1 MTRNDATRLQRHLR
15 TCFFFC
21 LGMACTA
28 TLSASQEFER
38 AWYGRYPLPAGGSVA
53 VENVQGEIS
62 VEGWDRAEVEIT
74 AAKMGTGQSDHLND
88 VRVVTELGVHS
99 LAFRTVYPPHLDKPI
114 RVNYRLRVPR
124 QVQLSSLRTLEGN
137 IAVHNVEGF
146 VDARTLSGNI
156 EQMNVSGRV
165 VARALTGSI
174 LVSLRTL
181 PPGTAPL
188 LLDTVNGNLVLLLPP
203 RANADLELSTV
214 AGTIEGNYAFQVSS
228 IPGDSTRRTRLGLG
242 GVTISLRTVRG
253 SIRVGERD
261 DLL

>member
-1 MTRNDATRLQRHLR
+1 
-15 TCFFFC
+15 
-21 LGMACTA
+21 MACTT
-28 TLSASQEFER
+28 TLSASQDLER
-38 AWYGRYPLPAGGSVA
+38 AWYGRYALPAGGSVA

-62 VEGWDRAEVEIT
+62 VEGWDRTEVEIT
-74 AAKMGTGQSDHLND
+74 AAKIGSGQGHHLDD
-88 VRVVTELGVHS
+88 VRVVTEVGVRS
-99 LAFRTVYPPHLDKPI
+99 LTFTTVYPPHLEEPV

-137 IAVHNVEGF
+137 IAVRNVEGP
-146 VDARTLSGNI
+146 VDARTLSGDI
-156 EQMNVSGRV
+156 EQTDVTGRV

-174 LVSLRTL
+174 LVSLRAL
-181 PPGTAPL
+181 PARTAPL
-188 LLDTVNGNLVLLLPP
+188 LLDTVNGNVVLLLPP

-214 AGTIEGNYAFQVSS
+214 AGRIEGNYVFQVSS

-253 SIRVGERD
+253 SIRVAERD